1 MIIQESFG
9 MNIIRILGVYTMLY
23 HCSLLDGKKQVV
35 DLDYLSPVIE
45 MSVFFI
51 QIIPTEMLVQKKL
64 GYISGCYHVLRLRSG
79 KNQDKKIECIKTQ

>member
-1 MIIQESFG
+1 
-9 MNIIRILGVYTMLY
+9 MNIIRILGVYMMFY

-64 GYISGCYHVLRLRSG
+64 GYISGCYHVLRLQSR